1 MSSSFID
8 YLDTG
13 KYVNDKN
20 LDVQNIRIE
29 SATSGLTLVVDAS
42 KKVVSTNFG
51 TNLFLTKW
59 GNTYVSLGAGIINPL
74 PLVQVGGLA
83 GVQVNTALNLVGN
96 TINIPAGS
104 KSQGGYKVV
113 VSYFQET
120 QKSTTMS
127 LRLDGTE
134 VLSGSFTVPTDASP
148 AGLYYF
154 ETFLTIADD
163 LAHNI
168 TLVYTVPNSPV
179 VIGNVSVEI
188 TRIA

>member
-1 MSSSFID
+1 MSSSFLD
-8 YLDTG
+8 YVDNG
-13 KYVNDKN
+13 NYVNDKN
-20 LDVQNIRIE
+20 LDVQNIKVE
-29 SATSGLTLVVDAS
+29 SATTGLTLVADAT
-42 KKVVSTNFG
+42 KKLVSTNLG

-59 GNTYVSLGAGIINPL
+59 GNTYRSLGAGFISPL
-74 PLVQVGGLA
+74 PLSQEGGLA

-96 TINIPAGS
+96 AINIPAGS
-104 KSQGGYKVV
+104 KSQGGYRVI
-113 VSYFQET
+113 VSYFQDT

-127 LRLDGTE
+127 LRLDGAE
-134 VLSGSFTVPTDASP
+134 VLSGSFTVPNDASP

-168 TLVYTVPNSPV
+168 TLAYTVPNSPV